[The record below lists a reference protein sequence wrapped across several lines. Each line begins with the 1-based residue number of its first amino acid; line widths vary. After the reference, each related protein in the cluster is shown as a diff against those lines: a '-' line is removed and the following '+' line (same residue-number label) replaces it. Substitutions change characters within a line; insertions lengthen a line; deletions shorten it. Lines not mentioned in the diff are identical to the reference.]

1 MAFARQP
8 KLLVKAEID
17 VEVAVAAPNV
27 PAGITVKVTASLGD
41 QRMSVQTNS
50 QGDWAISIKAIKG
63 DTLRIIFDSIYDGK
77 TIGTKTWK
85 VE

>member
-1 MAFARQP
+1 
-8 KLLVKAEID
+8 V
-17 VEVAVAAPNV
+17 
-27 PAGITVKVTASLGD
+27 
-41 QRMSVQTNS
+41 SVQTNS

-63 DTLRIIFDSIYDGK
+63 ETLRIIFDSIYDGK